1 MKPTIHAENNVKKYG
16 GKIEDYLKIHQF
28 MDSSK
33 GAMCDVRHRALTH
46 TSWFI
51 QPDGILEKVFG
62 VTFVNSDGKTIAV
75 RDIGEDHILED
86 FDGFIPTPQDF
97 LKDIPVK
104 PWMHRGGGTPN
115 DPVVIPLADAKVDVP
130 YVFPEQPYRDPPPF
144 IPNRWPQP
152 FPHTIEIR
160 DLVQPNVSKI
170 EYMPY
175 CKAEPKSHFICHV
188 SEPMKITGLGV
199 EETAKVKAAI
209 EENLRR
215 NMNMDYSNC
224 IRVDDKHQA
233 IQNVTIPANPDK
245 DTVFPLGSNRP
256 YFSYPEAPSL
266 EEAAVIYGDV
276 GGESQQNYGT
286 IDNPTTL
293 YDPETKEPAVQIWQ
307 DENGIGMLDLKLVDK
322 FGEQEETKVDK
333 MNTPF
338 CQKYDGFIFNIGPNV
353 SC

>member
-104 PWMHRGGGTPN
+104 PWMYRGGGTPN
-115 DPVVIPLADAKVDVP
+115 DPVTLPPSTVVVKAPETPVDPIDYWPPIPR
-130 YVFPEQPYRDPPPF
+130 ESPPF

-152 FPHTIEIR
+152 FPNTIEIR
-160 DLVQPNVSKI
+160 DLVQPNISKI
-170 EYMPY
+170 EYIPY
-175 CKAEPKSHFICHV
+175 CKAEPESHFICHV

-209 EENLRR
+209 EENIRK

-224 IRVDDKHQA
+224 MRVGDEHQV
-233 IQNVTIPANPDK
+233 IQNVTIPANLDK
-245 DTVFPLGSNRP
+245 DTLLPLGGKP
-256 YFSYPEAPSL
+256 YAPYP
-266 EEAAVIYGDV
+266 
-276 GGESQQNYGT
+276 GE
-286 IDNPTTL
+286 IL
-293 YDPETKEPAVQIWQ
+293 YDAETKQPAVQIWQ

-322 FGEQEETKVDK
+322 FGESEETKAD
-333 MNTPF
+333 NTNPPF
-338 CQKYDGFIFNIGPNV
+338 SEKYEGFIFNIGPNV